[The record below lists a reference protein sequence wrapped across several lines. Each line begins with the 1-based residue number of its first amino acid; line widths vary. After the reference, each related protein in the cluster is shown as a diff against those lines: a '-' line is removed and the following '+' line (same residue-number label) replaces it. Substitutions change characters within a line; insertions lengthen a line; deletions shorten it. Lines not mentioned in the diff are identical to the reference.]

1 MLVCGIIFKQCG
13 YGGIGRRV
21 WFRSICSQGHAG
33 SSPVIRT
40 IEKARFIELFSFAYL
55 FAYVVTMQTFSHKLW

>member
-21 WFRSICSQGHAG
+21 WFSLRYDSVKNKVSQIC
-33 SSPVIRT
+33 
-40 IEKARFIELFSFAYL
+40 E
-55 FAYVVTMQTFSHKLW
+55 TFLITV